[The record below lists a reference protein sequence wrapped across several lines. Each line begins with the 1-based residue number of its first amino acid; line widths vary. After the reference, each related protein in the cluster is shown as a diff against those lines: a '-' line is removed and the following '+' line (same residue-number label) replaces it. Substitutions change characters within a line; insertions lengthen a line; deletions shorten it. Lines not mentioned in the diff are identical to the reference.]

1 MHPSLTAREDALGRV
16 ETLILRLLGMLCARP
31 SPHTVQDV
39 EDRIKRTFPGPIDC
53 WALNEA
59 REALE
64 KGKKKENKLV
74 LPVDKVHTLLQK
86 VCRSLPPFWLVLVL
100 LSNSLYLFA
109 RYCRMFYS
117 IKLIFKSHNF

>member
-1 MHPSLTAREDALGRV
+1 MSNAFSRFLIFVKTQVLEQVHPSLTAREDALERV

-31 SPHTVQDV
+31 PPHTVQDV

-59 REALE
+59 REALD

-74 LPVDKVHTLLQK
+74 LPVDKVHTMLIKVYNALQ
-86 VCRSLPPFWLVLVL
+86 FAVL
-100 LSNSLYLFA
+100 L
-109 RYCRMFYS
+109 
-117 IKLIFKSHNF
+117 IKLFQV

>member
-1 MHPSLTAREDALGRV
+1 MLEQVHPSLTAREDALGRV

-74 LPVDKVHTLLQK
+74 LPVDKVHPLLQK
-86 VCRSLPPFWLVLVL
+86 VHALKQYHL
-100 LSNSLYLFA
+100 
-109 RYCRMFYS
+109 
-117 IKLIFKSHNF
+117 